1 MSTPTPSQIF
11 EHVKSLLIELFEIE
25 PEQIKPTARLYQD
38 LDVDSIDA
46 VDLMLKLKEYTGR
59 KIKPDDFKQV
69 QTIED
74 VVSAVHRLLLQPA

>member
-1 MSTPTPSQIF
+1 MSTPTPAQIF

-25 PEQIKPTARLYQD
+25 PEQIKPAARLYQD

-59 KIKPDDFKQV
+59 KIKPEDFKQV

>member
-1 MSTPTPSQIF
+1 VATPTPNQIF

-25 PEQIKPTARLYQD
+25 PEQIKLPARLYKD

-46 VDLMLKLKEYTGR
+46 VDLMLKLKDYTGR

-74 VVSAVHRLLLQPA
+74 VVTAVQRLFLLPA